1 MSDSYLLAVSLLTT
15 GQISLPPPPTL
26 PPNLFDRI
34 SAILGV
40 KTAKALQSITSSPSQ
55 IIPLVETTYPEFS
68 QLQPIPISDRKA
80 LLQENPIPTTLID
93 NGQLLSKPQSTSL
106 SPTSG
111 TQLYYQRLAAL
122 QAGKI
127 YTRLA
132 PDSFKSSWA
141 KESQNLTK
149 PTHQQWQR
157 LLQQEAKSMAKGQ
170 GNNRLA
176 ILVGDSLTLW
186 FPSENLPSG
195 KFWLNQGISGEN
207 STQIKSRIDAFSET
221 RPDTIYVM
229 AGTNDLRQGVSDR
242 VILNNIREI
251 LRRFHENHPQAQVI
265 LQSILPMRLPSISSD
280 SEALLQAAR
289 IRNLNLQLALIA
301 RQEGAGYL
309 NLYNLFVDDRG
320 QIQPDLTTDGIHLTS
335 RGYQVWQEA
344 LKSAESALGNGL

>member
-34 SAILGV
+34 SAILGL
-40 KTAKALQSITSSPSQ
+40 KAAEALQSVTSSPSQ
-55 IIPLVETTYPEFS
+55 IIPLVETTSPEFS
-68 QLQPIPISDRKA
+68 QLQPIPIPA
-80 LLQENPIPTTLID
+80 TTLIN
-93 NGQLLSKPQSTSL
+93 NGQAPSNSQPKIL

-122 QAGKI
+122 RAGKI

-132 PDSFKSSWA
+132 PDSFKSFWA

-207 STQIKSRIDAFSET
+207 STQIKSRIDAFAET

-242 VILNNIREI
+242 VILNNIRQI
-251 LRRFHENHPQAQVI
+251 IRSLHENHPQAQII
-265 LQSILPMRLPSISSD
+265 LQSILPMRLSSIARD
-280 SEALLQAAR
+280 REALLQANR
-289 IRNLNLQLALIA
+289 IPNLNLQLALIA

-309 NLYNLFVDDRG
+309 NLHNLFIDDNG
-320 QIQPDLTTDGIHLTS
+320 QIQSDLTTDGIHLTS

-344 LKSAESALGNGL
+344 LNSAESALGNGE

>member
-1 MSDSYLLAVSLLTT
+1 MSDSYLLAASLLATAP
-15 GQISLPPPPTL
+15 ISVPPPPTL

-34 SAILGV
+34 SAILGL
-40 KTAKALQSITSSPSQ
+40 KTAEALPSVTSAPSQ
-55 IIPLVETTYPEFS
+55 ILPLVEITSPEFS
-68 QLQPIPISDRKA
+68 QLQSIPISDREA
-80 LLQENPIPTTLID
+80 LLPENPTSATVIN
-93 NGQLLSKPQSTSL
+93 NGKISSNPQLTSL
-106 SPTSG
+106 APTSG

-122 QAGKI
+122 KAGKI

-132 PDSFKSSWA
+132 PDSFKSAWA

-176 ILVGDSLTLW
+176 ILLGDSLTMW
-186 FPSENLPSG
+186 FPSASLPSG

-207 STQIKSRIDAFSET
+207 TTQIKSRIDAFSET

-242 VILNNIREI
+242 VILNNIRQI
-251 LRRFHENHPQAQVI
+251 IRTLHENHPEAQII
-265 LQSILPMRLPSISSD
+265 LQSILPMRLSSIYRD
-280 SEALLQAAR
+280 R
-289 IRNLNLQLALIA
+289 IANLNLQLALIA

-309 NLYNLFVDDRG
+309 NLHNLFIDDQG

-344 LKSAESALGNGL
+344 LNSAESALGNGE

>member
-15 GQISLPPPPTL
+15 GQISVPPPPTL

-34 SAILGV
+34 SALLGAR
-40 KTAKALQSITSSPSQ
+40 TARALQSITSAPIQ
-55 IIPLVETTYPEFS
+55 ILPLVETTSPEFS
-68 QLQPIPISDRKA
+68 QLQLIPISDSKT
-80 LLQENPIPTTLID
+80 LLQANPTPATLIN
-93 NGQLLSKPQSTSL
+93 NGQLLSNPQSTSL

-122 QAGKI
+122 KAGKI
-127 YTRLA
+127 YTRLPA
-132 PDSFKSSWA
+132 DSFKSLWA
-141 KESQNLTK
+141 KESESLTK

-207 STQIKSRIDAFSET
+207 STQIKNRLSAFADT

-242 VILNNIREI
+242 VILNNTREI
-251 LRRFHENHPQAQVI
+251 LRRLHENHPQSQVI
-265 LQSILPMRLPSISSD
+265 LQSILPMRLPSIA
-280 SEALLQAAR
+280 SER
-289 IRNLNLQLALIA
+289 IRNLNLQIALIA

-309 NLYNLFVDDRG
+309 NLHNLFVDDQG
-320 QIQPDLTTDGIHLTS
+320 EIQQDLTTDGIHLTS

-344 LKSAESALGNGL
+344 LKSAESALGNGE